1 MSRKPQSFF
10 KKKFFLPLTR
20 IFCFCQDEGSG
31 DDTTVLSLPGMS
43 PVASILSEE
52 DLLLDQTAGFLQ
64 IKKETNQDKSTKTE
78 GAVVVVEHRIIT
90 HLPAQSVNH
99 LFRSTSP
106 VPAHISNF
114 ENKSNKLLFLWR
126 LEAFMLWTEGSLKCI
141 QSNGKLHTFTFTDT
155 HVLFDWL

>member
-1 MSRKPQSFF
+1 
-10 KKKFFLPLTR
+10 
-20 IFCFCQDEGSG
+20 
-31 DDTTVLSLPGMS
+31 MS
-43 PVASILSEE
+43 PVASIHSEE
-52 DLLLDQTAGFLQ
+52 DLLDQTAGFLQ
-64 IKKETNQDKSTKTE
+64 IKKETNQDKSPKTE

-99 LFRSTSP
+99 LFRSSDHW
-106 VPAHISNF
+106 PAHISNF

-141 QSNGKLHTFTFTDT
+141 QSNGKLHTFTDT